1 MTVNFSVWQNV
12 PMERAKSTVP
22 NVAHATLCQQ
32 ELNGAG
38 YKQTAGCRQFASLFL
53 HFASV
58 QTPEFGKFLTCTLG
72 GTRVDERLSKPVVDG
87 RVVTVKLEGLL
98 ILGDSVVVLVL
109 IRIKDAELEKCIGV
123 PRIER
128 DSG

>member
-1 MTVNFSVWQNV
+1 MAQGINKLLDV
-12 PMERAKSTVP
+12 
-22 NVAHATLCQQ
+22 
-32 ELNGAG
+32 G
-38 YKQTAGCRQFASLFL
+38 SLLRCFL

-58 QTPEFGKFLTCTLG
+58 QTLEFGKFLTCTLG

-87 RVVTVKLEGLL
+87 RVVTVKLEGLF

-128 DSG
+128 DSGLEQRLYLRPFCRLWLDLTLLP